1 MPTPARLDIDQLVQ
15 TVRRFNRFYTRQI
28 GVLNEGLLGS
38 PFSLTEVRVL
48 YELAHRDQPTAA
60 ELCKELGLDPGYVS
74 RLLSDFEK
82 RGLIQRLPSQAD
94 GRQSLLA
101 LTRRGQQK
109 FAELDVRSTAEVK
122 AMLSNITLQ
131 SDRLRKDFNRRYRRL
146 IDVIRHYR
154 ESVVTF
160 EWPLARRELI
170 EDSPK

>member
-74 RLLSDFEK
+74 RLLSDFRSEE
-82 RGLIQRLPSQAD
+82 
-94 GRQSLLA
+94 
-101 LTRRGQQK
+101 RRVGK
-109 FAELDVRSTAEVK
+109 GWRSTGSECDAK
-122 AMLSNITLQ
+122 RN
-131 SDRLRKDFNRRYRRL
+131 
-146 IDVIRHYR
+146 
-154 ESVVTF
+154 
-160 EWPLARRELI
+160 
-170 EDSPK
+170 